1 MNLIQYLGLAVTAL
15 AVIGIVVSLLDWCR
29 KDENDR

>member
-15 AVIGIVVSLLDWCR
+15 AVIGIVANLLDWC
-29 KDENDR
+29 DRDDDR